1 MRRSL
6 YVSPILIMGD
16 ILILLALLGMHTEKG
31 LLPMLTVKVTMVV
44 KEVNI
49 NMIMIMIIFLGDILI
64 LLAFLGMQ
72 TEEDPLPMLTVTVT
86 VMIMVKDMVM
96 DPLPVP
102 MVPMVPMVLPAM
114 EY

>member
-1 MRRSL
+1 
-6 YVSPILIMGD
+6 MGD

-49 NMIMIMIIFLGDILI
+49 NMIMIMIMIIFLGDILI